1 MDSILRSLFK
11 NFSPATVLLMVIYK
25 GGDWLF
31 EEIGF
36 VEVNYITVQYSCVL
50 GGGVRPLLYS
60 IIFLETEDQVFGL

>member
-36 VEVNYITVQYSCVL
+36 VEVNYKTVQL
-50 GGGVRPLLYS
+50 RIGWG
-60 IIFLETEDQVFGL
+60 